1 MHPLQ
6 QTLDTSQ
13 HEFRHEGPVKR
24 RTSLDNSCLSAHE
37 SMRMLL
43 PDPES
48 YERSTRQPRRYSLTH
63 ELTIT
68 ATFMASDKTDKQKDV
83 LDLDCHNSNH
93 SRTTV
98 SIEGLPPMEQQG
110 DEELSEDDLFD
121 NSDYDSFCDA
131 SVQEQANKEYLI
143 KDLGAS
149 CFWGGEASI
158 SDFHHLDGSV
168 GNLSMPN
175 HRSAALNRS
184 ELCMPDVIEE
194 EGHASEQAQPASPVR
209 RVLRVPKGRSPA
221 KKVVRKVK
229 G

>member
-6 QTLDTSQ
+6 ETLDTSQ

-48 YERSTRQPRRYSLTH
+48 YEGGTKPRRYSLTH
-63 ELTIT
+63 KMTIT
-68 ATFMASDKTDKQKDV
+68 ATFMADTSLPKQKDDA
-83 LDLDCHNSNH
+83 LDMDCHNSTH
-93 SRTTV
+93 SRAPAV
-98 SIEGLPPMEQQG
+98 SIDGLPI
-110 DEELSEDDLFD
+110 DELSEDDIFD
-121 NSDYDSFCDA
+121 SDCDSFCDA

-149 CFWGGEASI
+149 CFWGGEASL
-158 SDFHHLDGSV
+158 SDFQFLDHHNHHNNNMTSLE
-168 GNLSMPN
+168 LS
-175 HRSAALNRS
+175 
-184 ELCMPDVIEE
+184 MPDVIEE
-194 EGHASEQAQPASPVR
+194 EGHEQEQAIISTPTSTSTPRRGSRRNPV
-209 RVLRVPKGRSPA
+209 
-221 KKVVRKVK
+221 KKIMRKVR